1 MRARRALLY
10 MPGDDWRKIRKA
22 TTLGVDSICMDL
34 EDGVAQNRKPEARAV
49 IAEALNTLDFGRAE
63 RLVRINPVGSGLE
76 AEDLAAVLPARPDG
90 VLVPKVN
97 TAEELVWVS
106 QQLAEAEHAH
116 GWPPGEIQLFA
127 LVETA
132 RGVVNLAAIAEAD
145 PRLAALIFGA
155 EDLAGDIG
163 AERTPAGWEVFY
175 ARSAV
180 VTHAA
185 AAGLQAIDMLFV
197 DFQDAE
203 GLRAEARQGVE
214 LGFSGKQIIH
224 PNQVEPVLA
233 AFSPTEKQIAAA
245 QRIIS
250 AHTAHQAAGTG
261 AFALDGKMVDM
272 PVVRAAERVLARAR
286 AAGKA

>member
-1 MRARRALLY
+1 MRARRTLLY
-10 MPGDDWRKIRKA
+10 MPGDDRRKIKKA

-34 EDGVAQNRKPEARAV
+34 EDGVAPNRKGEARAG
-49 IAEALNTLDFGRAE
+49 IIEALQTLDFGGAE

-76 AEDLAAVLPARPDG
+76 AEDLAAVLPAQPDG
-90 VLVPKVN
+90 VVVPKVSS
-97 TAEELVWVS
+97 AADLAWVS
-106 QQLAEAEHAH
+106 GELAAAERAH
-116 GWPPGEIQLFA
+116 GWPEGSIRLLA

-197 DFQDAE
+197 DFQNTDA
-203 GLRAEARQGVE
+203 LQAEARQGVE

-233 AFSPTEKQIAAA
+233 AFTPTEKQIAAA
-245 QRIIS
+245 ERIVS
-250 AHTAHQAAGTG
+250 AHAAHQAAGTG

-272 PVVRAAERVLARAR
+272 PVVRAAERVLARAQ
-286 AAGKA
+286 AAGKV

>member
-1 MRARRALLY
+1 
-10 MPGDDWRKIRKA
+10 
-22 TTLGVDSICMDL
+22 V
-34 EDGVAQNRKPEARAV
+34 V
-49 IAEALNTLDFGRAE
+49 I
-63 RLVRINPVGSGLE
+63 
-76 AEDLAAVLPARPDG
+76 
-90 VLVPKVN
+90 PKVD
-97 TAEELVWVS
+97 AADEILWVS
-106 QQLAEAEHAH
+106 QQLAEAEHVQ

-197 DFQDAE
+197 DFQDTNA
-203 GLRAEARQGVE
+203 LQAEARQGVE

-233 AFSPTEKQIAAA
+233 AFTPTEKQIAAA
-245 QRIIS
+245 KRIIS
-250 AHTAHQAAGTG
+250 AHAAHQAAGTG
-261 AFALDGKMVDM
+261 AFALDGRMVDM
-272 PVVRAAERVLARAR
+272 PVVRAAERVLARAQ
-286 AAGKA
+286 AAGKVSG